1 VTDERCAVATTNR
14 ESDKEV
20 DEVGEIRDYMVSR
33 QSLKTGKGIH
43 TSILKEAVNHLHHT
57 GCVLDDRYLGAFLH
71 LHRTKR

>member
-1 VTDERCAVATTNR
+1 MTDERRAVATTNR

-20 DEVGEIRDYMVSR
+20 DEVGEIRDYMVSL

-43 TSILKEAVNHLHHT
+43 TGILKEAVNHLHHT
-57 GCVLDDRYLGAFLH
+57 RCVLDDRHLGAFLH